1 MHMPYLQIENT
12 DFVFFFF
19 SLYFLFLPKKFC
31 PKFSRSTFIDP
42 TGGLTTV
49 G

>member
-12 DFVFFFF
+12 DFVFFFPLIF
-19 SLYFLFLPKKFC
+19 FFLPKSFC